1 MTNTLNIEIFTGS
14 AFVLAGLLA
23 LGRQSL
29 LEPASGRY
37 PKAPTWLRH
46 CMFGFAALQIFVG
59 LQTLASSQAVTNP
72 TAVMATGLAFYNGA
86 MLFNLL
92 RQRYPEDVW
101 ERLNRINDRLFCSQS
116 SVRRFLSK

>member
-1 MTNTLNIEIFTGS
+1 MINPTHIDLITGI
-14 AFVLAGLLA
+14 AFVVAGLFA

-29 LEPASGRY
+29 LEPASSQY
-37 PKAPTWLRH
+37 PKAPGWLRH
-46 CMFGFAALQIFVG
+46 CMLAFAALQIFMG
-59 LQTLASSQAVTNP
+59 LQALTARHVVTDP
-72 TAVMATGLAFYNGA
+72 MALMACGLLLYNGA

-116 SVRRFLSK
+116 PVRRFISK